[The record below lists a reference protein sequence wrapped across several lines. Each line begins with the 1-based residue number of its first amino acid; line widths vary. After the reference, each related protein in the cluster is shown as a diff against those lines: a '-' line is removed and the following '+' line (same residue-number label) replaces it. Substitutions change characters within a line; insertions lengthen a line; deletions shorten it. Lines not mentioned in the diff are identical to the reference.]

1 MVKLGKYVHIFRSLL
16 MVFIAFGW
24 ISQAVLSQPLDR
36 VIFEHSALTASASV
50 TSINTIV
57 QDRAGFIW
65 LGTHDGLFRFD
76 GYDFKIFKNVPNNPN
91 SLSNNQ
97 ILSLAIDNKGRL
109 WIATLGGGINIYLP
123 ESEKIIHAQNSPQ
136 IFQRIRSNEIW
147 CLYLDKDNQMWI
159 GTSDGLYRAEVSE
172 KEGEI
177 VKIQFKEYNN
187 FSTSVPNQRF
197 WVRCLFQDERQVF
210 YVGTLSGLYQLD
222 LSRNLLSPVSIPI
235 VSYKMVT
242 TICMGKKDDI
252 WLGTIEDGVYHV
264 NFDKSGNV
272 IGVEEMASP
281 NSKIYMP
288 LKRIE
293 KMIVDRFGNLWIA
306 SRQGLGRINLLSGQ
320 HTIYFADVND
330 RTSLSDNR
338 LSSVYEDRN
347 GVVWIGTENSGV
359 NRVDLY
365 QKQFITIRKTPKQQY
380 SLSDNYVT
388 ALMGRN
394 DQRIWVATDG
404 GGIDR
409 VMFKDGTYMVEKPA
423 WNNQLLNKNI
433 LSIYEGEGG
442 TLWFGSTRN
451 AFGRVNLNTGQV
463 SYNYIFGYVFS
474 ILEDSNGMVWLGTW
488 GSGLYRYDKKNGR
501 LDNFR
506 KNYKDSTSLS
516 SDIVIALY
524 EDRNAQ
530 LWIGTKGG
538 GLCRIMND
546 ANEDNLQ
553 FEAYTNR
560 YNDTTSL
567 SHNDVYC
574 ILQSSKGDLWLGT
587 GGGLNKMI
595 VKHTPEGTRVLFK
608 AYMEKD
614 GLPNNTVYG
623 ILEDKEGNFW
633 MSTNKGISRFNP
645 TQSVFTNFDIHDG
658 IQSNEFHL
666 NAYMQDNKGR
676 IYFGGSGGVTVFD
689 PNAIQYNPFVPE
701 VIFTAL
707 KIQGNEVNVD
717 QKINGRVVLSQAINY
732 TKELVITYKDKE
744 FTLEFSSTHYAI
756 PEKNKF
762 RYRLVGF
769 NDKWQEI
776 PSKYRSITY
785 TNLSQGDYVLQ
796 IMASNNDGVWP
807 DKPRELKIKVLPPPW
822 LTIWAFLIY
831 AVLFAL
837 AVVLFKKYTLI
848 KVTRKHQLVIDS
860 LEKSKIEELSKM
872 KIQFF
877 TNISH
882 ELRTPLTLISNP
894 LQDLLASKKIDAT
907 VKKEL
912 SVIQRNVDRLLQLVN
927 QLLDFRKIDSG
938 ELKLKI
944 TQTNLVEL
952 LGEICNSFE
961 QYATSRNINLQYLH
975 KDEEIILWLDRE
987 KIVTVFFNIISNAFK
1002 YSPDNSTITV
1012 EIERL
1017 HSSDGDIDSFVAVK
1031 VIDEGI
1037 GIEKEYL
1044 SHIFDRFY
1052 QVQGPHQHGKAGTG
1066 IGLAISKEYVEAH
1079 QGKIT
1084 VESIPG
1090 HGTTFTVILPLRKEQ
1105 LTDFIELSPDTLTE
1119 NENKEATAQL
1129 INALSATIDSGWS
1142 SSMSEVKKSMLIVED
1157 NADLLHYL
1165 ANRFSGKYHVTVADN
1180 GTKGFQLAV
1189 EKNPDII
1196 ITDIMMPDIDGITL
1210 CRKLK
1215 NDLRTSH
1222 IPIIIL
1228 TARTTEESNIEGLE
1242 AGADVY
1248 IQKPFNFDILKA
1260 QVKSLLE
1267 SREKIRINF
1276 SKNIILQPREVVA
1289 TSLDERFMMKLMEV
1303 IEKNIANPDFGIK
1316 HLTDEMNM
1324 SHSVIFR
1331 KVKALTGSNVI
1342 EFIRSVRLKKAAQLL
1357 QKQKLPVSEV
1367 SLMVGFNDAKYFSK
1381 CFIKEFGVSPREYAK
1396 GITPDKPSQEEE
1408 NQQ

>member
-1 MVKLGKYVHIFRSLL
+1 MKIIRYILLYFILGTCAIEGG
-16 MVFIAFGW
+16 A
-24 ISQAVLSQPLDR
+24 QPFDR
-36 VIFEHSALTASASV
+36 VIFEHSALTATASV

-57 QDRAGFIW
+57 QDKSGFMW
-65 LGTHDGLFRFD
+65 FGTHDGLFRFD
-76 GYDFKIFKNVPNNPN
+76 GYDYKVFKYIPNNPN

-97 ILSLAIDNKGRL
+97 VLTLAVDARGRL
-109 WIATLGGGINIYLP
+109 WIGTLGGGINIYFP
-123 ESEKIIHAQNSPQ
+123 ETEKIIHSQNSPQ
-136 IFQRIRSNEIW
+136 IMQRLRSNEIW
-147 CLYLDKDNQMWI
+147 CLYFDKENQMWV
-159 GTSDGLYRAEVSE
+159 GTSDGLFRAEIEE
-172 KEGEI
+172 KDGEI
-177 VKIQFKEYNN
+177 VKVTFKEYNH
-187 FSTSVPNQRF
+187 FSTSSPYERF
-197 WVRCLFQDERQVF
+197 WVRSLFQDERQVF
-210 YVGTLSGLYQLD
+210 YVGTIGGLYQLD
-222 LSRNLLSPVSIPI
+222 LSRNLLTPVNIPI

-242 TICMGKKDDI
+242 TICMGKKNDI

-264 NFDKSGNV
+264 TFDKSGKV
-272 IGVEEMASP
+272 SGVEEMASP
-281 NSKIYMP
+281 QSKIHMP

-320 HTIYFADVND
+320 HTVYFADVND

-347 GVVWIGTENSGV
+347 GVVWIGTETSGV
-359 NRVDLY
+359 NRVDLF
-365 QKQFITIRKTPKQQY
+365 QKQFFTIRKNPVPQY
-380 SLSDNYVT
+380 SLSDNYVS
-388 ALMGRN
+388 AIVGRT
-394 DQRIWVATDG
+394 DQRIWVSTDG

-409 VMFKDGTYMVEKPA
+409 LMYRNGTFVVEKPA

-433 LSIYEGEGG
+433 LSMYEGKDG

-451 AFGRVNLNTGQV
+451 AFGRVNVATGQV
-463 SYNYIFGYVFS
+463 SYNFIFGYVFS
-474 ILEDSNGMVWLGTW
+474 ILEDSSENIWLGTW
-488 GSGLYRYDKKNGR
+488 GSGLYRYNKKNGR

-506 KNYKDSTSLS
+506 KDYKDSTSLS
-516 SDIVIALY
+516 SDIVIAIY
-524 EDRNAQ
+524 EDRNNQ

-546 ANEDNLQ
+546 ANAEKLR
-553 FEAYTNR
+553 FEAYTNK
-560 YNDTTSL
+560 YNDTLSL
-567 SHNDVYC
+567 SHNDVFC

-587 GGGLNKMI
+587 GGGLNKML
-595 VKHTPEGTRVLFK
+595 VKHTPTGTRVYFK
-608 AYMEKD
+608 AYTEND
-614 GLPNNTVYG
+614 GLPNNTIYG
-623 ILEDKEGNFW
+623 ILEDREGNFW
-633 MSTNKGISRFNP
+633 MSTNKGLSRFNP
-645 TQSVFTNFDIHDG
+645 TQERFTNYDIHDG

-666 NAYMQDNKGR
+666 NAYLQDDKGKM
-676 IYFGGSGGVTVFD
+676 YFGGSGGITVFD
-689 PNAIQYNPFVPE
+689 PSAIQYNPFIPE
-701 VIFTAL
+701 VILTAL
-707 KIQGNEVNVD
+707 KIQGNEIDVN
-717 QKINGRVVLSQAINY
+717 QEFNGRVVLTQSINH

-744 FTLEFSSTHYAI
+744 FTLEFSSTHFAI
-756 PEKNKF
+756 PEKNRF

-769 NDKWQEI
+769 NDKWQEVS
-776 PSKYRSITY
+776 SKYRSVTY
-785 TNLSQGDYVLQ
+785 TNLSQGEYVLQ

-831 AVLFAL
+831 AAIFAM
-837 AVVLFKKYTLI
+837 AVILFKKYTLI

-894 LQDLLASKKIDAT
+894 LQDLINSKKVDAS

-944 TQTNLVEL
+944 SQTNLVEL
-952 LGEICNSFE
+952 LSEICQSFE
-961 QYATSRNINLQYLH
+961 QYANSRNISLQYLH

-987 KIVTVFFNIISNAFK
+987 KIITVFFNLISNAFK
-1002 YSPDNSTITV
+1002 YSPDNSAITIEIDRKPALEGDEHDYV
-1012 EIERL
+1012 E
-1017 HSSDGDIDSFVAVK
+1017 VK
-1031 VIDEGI
+1031 VTDEGI
-1037 GIEKEYL
+1037 GIEKEFL
-1044 SHIFDRFY
+1044 PHIFDRFY

-1066 IGLAISKEYVEAH
+1066 IGLAISKEYIEAH

-1084 VESIPG
+1084 VESTPG
-1090 HGTTFTVILPLRKEQ
+1090 KGTTFTVTLPLRKEQ
-1105 LTDFIELSPDTLTE
+1105 LTDFIELTGDVLTE
-1119 NENKEATAQL
+1119 KENREATTQL
-1129 INALSATIDSGWS
+1129 INALSASIDSGWS
-1142 SSMSEVKKSMLIVED
+1142 PAMNEAKKSMLIIED

-1180 GTKGFQLAV
+1180 GAKGYQLAL

-1196 ITDIMMPDIDGITL
+1196 ITDIMMPDMDGITL

-1228 TARTTEESNIEGLE
+1228 TARTTEESNLEGLE

-1260 QVKSLLE
+1260 QVKSLID

-1276 SKNIILQPREVVA
+1276 SKNIILQPREIVA

-1396 GITPDKPSQEEE
+1396 GITPENQPDEE
-1408 NQQ
+1408 NQSS

>member
-1 MVKLGKYVHIFRSLL
+1 MVQRGINWGIFRTFLSV
-16 MVFIAFGW
+16 MVLWGRIAG
-24 ISQAVLSQPLDR
+24 ALSQPLDR
-36 VIFEHSALTASASV
+36 VIFEHSALTGNASV

-57 QDRAGFIW
+57 QDRGGFIW

-76 GYDFKIFKNVPNNPN
+76 GYDYKIFKSEPNNPN

-97 ILSLAIDNKGRL
+97 VLALAVDAKGRL
-109 WIATLGGGINIYLP
+109 WIGTLGGGVNIYLP
-123 ESEKIIHAQNSPQ
+123 ESGRIIHNQNSSQ
-136 IFQRIRSNEIW
+136 ILPRLRSNEIW
-147 CLYLDKDNQMWI
+147 CLYFDSSNRMWV
-159 GTSDGLYRAEVSE
+159 GTSDGLYRAEVIE
-172 KEGEI
+172 KDGEI
-177 VKIQFKEYNN
+177 VSIRFIEYNK
-187 FSTSVPNQRF
+187 FSTTYPNDRF
-197 WVRCLFQDERQVF
+197 WVRTLFQDERQVF
-210 YVGTLSGLYQLD
+210 YVGTISGLYQLD
-222 LSRNLLSPVSIPI
+222 LSRNLLSPVDIPI
-235 VSYKMVT
+235 VRYKMVT
-242 TICMGKKDDI
+242 TICMGKKNDI

-264 NFDKSGNV
+264 SFDKNGKV
-272 IGVEEMASP
+272 IELEEMASP
-281 NSKIYMP
+281 RSKIYMP

-293 KMIVDRFGNLWIA
+293 KMIVDRFSNLWIA
-306 SRQGLGRINLLSGQ
+306 SRQGLGRINLLTEQ
-320 HTIYFADVND
+320 HTVYFSDVND

-365 QKQFITIRKTPKQQY
+365 QKQFVTIRKNPQAQH

-388 ALMGRN
+388 SIVGRT
-394 DQRIWVATDG
+394 DQRIWVASDG

-409 VMFKDGTYMVEKPA
+409 LRFKDGTFIVEKPA
-423 WNNQLLNKNI
+423 WNSQLLNKNI
-433 LSIYEGEGG
+433 LSMYEGEDE

-451 AFGRVNLNTGQV
+451 AFGRVNLKTGQV
-463 SYNYIFGYVFS
+463 SYNFVFGYVFS
-474 ILEDSNGMVWLGTW
+474 ILEDSNGNVWLGTW
-488 GSGLYRYDKKNGR
+488 GSGLYRYNKQTGK

-506 KNYKDSTSLS
+506 KSYQDTTSLS

-524 EDRNAQ
+524 EDRNTQ

-538 GLCRIMND
+538 GLCRIIND
-546 ANEDNLQ
+546 PNDEHMR
-553 FEAYTNR
+553 FEAYTNK
-560 YNDTTSL
+560 YNDSLSL

-587 GGGLNKMI
+587 GGGLNKMLI
-595 VKHTPEGTRVLFK
+595 RHTPAGTRVLFK
-608 AYMEKD
+608 SYMEKD

-623 ILEDKEGNFW
+623 ILEDSEGNLW
-633 MSTNKGISRFNP
+633 MSTNKGLSRFSP
-645 TQSVFTNFDIHDG
+645 TQSIFTNYDIHDG

-666 NAYMQDNKGR
+666 NAFLQDDKGR
-676 IYFGGSGGVTVFD
+676 MYFGGSAGVTVFD
-689 PNAIQYNPFVPE
+689 PNSIQYNPFVPE

-707 KIQGNEVNVD
+707 KIQGNEIDVN
-717 QKINGRVVLSQAINY
+717 QKFNGRVVLSQSINY

-744 FTLEFSSTHYAI
+744 FTIEFSSTHYAI

-762 RYRLVGF
+762 RYRLLGF
-769 NDKWQEI
+769 NDKWQEV
-776 PSKYRSITY
+776 PSKYRSVTY

-831 AVLFAL
+831 AILFAM
-837 AVVLFKKYTLI
+837 AIVLFKKYTLI

-860 LEKSKIEELSKM
+860 LEKNKIEELSKM

-894 LQDLLASKKIDAT
+894 LQDLISSKKLDTSI
-907 VKKEL
+907 KKEL

-944 TQTNLVEL
+944 AQTNLVEL

-961 QYATSRNINLQYLH
+961 QYAASRNIALQYLH
-975 KDEEIILWLDRE
+975 RDEEIILWLDRE
-987 KIVTVFFNIISNAFK
+987 KIITVFFNLISNAFK

-1012 EIERL
+1012 EIERKQATEN
-1017 HSSDGDIDSFVAVK
+1017 SIDAYVEVK
-1031 VIDEGI
+1031 VTDEGI
-1037 GIEKEYL
+1037 GIEKEFL
-1044 SHIFDRFY
+1044 PHIFDRFY
-1052 QVQGPHQHGKAGTG
+1052 QVQGPHQRGKAGTG
-1066 IGLAISKEYVEAH
+1066 IGLAISKEYIEAH

-1084 VESIPG
+1084 VDSEPG
-1090 HGTTFTVILPLRKEQ
+1090 HGSTFTVTLPLRKEQ
-1105 LTDFIELSPDTLTE
+1105 LTDFIELSADALTE
-1119 NENKEATAQL
+1119 KENKEATTQL

-1142 SSMSEVKKSMLIVED
+1142 SSSNEVKKSMLIVED
-1157 NADLLHYL
+1157 NTDLLHYL
-1165 ANRFSGKYHVTVADN
+1165 ANRFSGKYHVSVADN
-1180 GTKGFQLAV
+1180 GTRGLQLAL

-1196 ITDIMMPDIDGITL
+1196 ITDIMMPDIDGISL
-1210 CRKLK
+1210 CKKLK

-1228 TARTTEESNIEGLE
+1228 TARTTEESNLESLE

-1248 IQKPFNFDILKA
+1248 IQKPFNFEILKA
-1260 QVKSLLE
+1260 QVKSLID
-1267 SREKIRINF
+1267 SREKIRVNF
-1276 SKNIILQPREVVA
+1276 SKNIILQPKEIVA

-1396 GITPDKPSQEEE
+1396 GITPESHSEGNTE
-1408 NQQ
+1408 